1 MLYVPQH
8 PNPIYFLYY
17 KHTRTTMVNVA
28 SHNLRFHSRATF
40 SSGFAYKAWRR
51 ASVTTFSLLLSYWQ
65 NVEADVVCN
74 LNGLWQVKAERK
86 ASRIHIYEREK
97 YTLQLDIFW
106 QEIREKTRNV
116 EKKSLKG
123 SSSPS

>member
-40 SSGFAYKAWRR
+40 SSCFAYKACR
-51 ASVTTFSLLLSYWQ
+51 AAVTTFSLLLFHIGK
-65 NVEADVVCN
+65 NVADVCN